1 MSNQDFMAR
10 LLQVAQYAQQQQQR
24 IEKLEK
30 AVSSL
35 EQAVGD
41 LHDTV
46 VSLKQMMEDLPSSDK
61 PQPTTLNN
69 AADMTYYLS
78 VIEQEKVR
86 KITMPSD
93 LCVALV
99 RLMDRGV
106 TQKALMES
114 GVVTQSKVRGLG
126 AWTAQYTRAFAE
138 VNDLMSVYNN
148 PTSAE
153 MLEKYPV
160 LNNFTNN
167 R

>member
-24 IEKLEK
+24 IEQLEK
-30 AVSSL
+30 TVGELEEAVTNLKGVCESF
-35 EQAVGD
+35 
-41 LHDTV
+41 LHNN
-46 VSLKQMMEDLPSSDK
+46 K
-61 PQPTTLNN
+61 PQQTSQSS

-78 VIEQEKVR
+78 VLEQEKVR
-86 KITMPSD
+86 KIAMPAD

-114 GVVTQSKVRGLG
+114 GIVTQSKIRGLS
-126 AWTAQYTRAFAE
+126 AWTTQYTRAFAE
-138 VNDLMSVYNN
+138 VNDLMDVYNN

-153 MLEKYPV
+153 MIEKYPA
-160 LNNFTNN
+160 LANFTNN

>member
-24 IEKLEK
+24 IEALET
-30 AVSSL
+30 AVANL
-35 EQAVGD
+35 
-41 LHDTV
+41 T
-46 VSLKQMMEDLPSSDK
+46 QMMETLPSSDK
-61 PQPTTLNN
+61 PQATTQNN
-69 AADMTYYLS
+69 AADMTYYLG

-138 VNDLMSVYNN
+138 VNDLMNVYNN

-160 LNNFTNN
+160 LANFTNN

>member
-24 IEKLEK
+24 IEQLENTVADLK
-30 AVSSL
+30 AVVDGLSSN
-35 EQAVGD
+35 
-41 LHDTV
+41 
-46 VSLKQMMEDLPSSDK
+46 DK
-61 PQPTTLNN
+61 PQQTPQSS

-78 VIEQEKVR
+78 VLEQEKVR
-86 KITMPSD
+86 KITMPAD

-114 GVVTQSKVRGLG
+114 GIVTQSKVRGLS
-126 AWTAQYTRAFAE
+126 AWTTQYTRAFAE
-138 VNDLMSVYNN
+138 VNDLMGVYNN

-153 MLEKYPV
+153 MIEKYPA
-160 LNNFTNN
+160 LANFTNN

>member
-24 IEKLEK
+24 IEQLENAVADLK
-30 AVSSL
+30 AV
-35 EQAVGD
+35 VGD
-41 LHDTV
+41 L
-46 VSLKQMMEDLPSSDK
+46 SSNDK
-61 PQPTTLNN
+61 PQQATPNG
-69 AADMTYYLS
+69 AADMTYYLG
-78 VIEQEKVR
+78 VLEQEKVR
-86 KITMPSD
+86 KITMPAD

-99 RLMDRGV
+99 RLMDKGV

-114 GVVTQSKVRGLG
+114 GIVTQSKIRGLS
-126 AWTAQYTRAFAE
+126 AWTTQYTRAFAE

-153 MLEKYPV
+153 MLEKYPA
-160 LNNFTNN
+160 LTNFTNN

>member
-24 IEKLEK
+24 IEKLET
-30 AVSSL
+30 AVANL
-35 EQAVGD
+35 
-41 LHDTV
+41 T
-46 VSLKQMMEDLPSSDK
+46 QMMETLPSSDK
-61 PQPTTLNN
+61 PQPTTQNN
-69 AADMTYYLS
+69 AADMTYYLG

-86 KITMPSD
+86 KITLPSD

-99 RLMDRGV
+99 RLMDSGV

-138 VNDLMSVYNN
+138 VNDLMNVYNN

-153 MLEKYPV
+153 MVEKYPV
-160 LNNFTNN
+160 LANFTNN

>member
-24 IEKLEK
+24 IEALET
-30 AVSSL
+30 AVANL
-35 EQAVGD
+35 
-41 LHDTV
+41 T
-46 VSLKQMMEDLPSSDK
+46 QMMETLPSSDK
-61 PQPTTLNN
+61 PQPTTQNN

-138 VNDLMSVYNN
+138 VNDLMNVYNN

-153 MLEKYPV
+153 MVEKYPV
-160 LNNFTNN
+160 LANFTNN

>member
-24 IEKLEK
+24 IEALET
-30 AVSSL
+30 AVANL
-35 EQAVGD
+35 
-41 LHDTV
+41 T
-46 VSLKQMMEDLPSSDK
+46 QMMETLPSSDK
-61 PQPTTLNN
+61 PQPTTQNN
-69 AADMTYYLS
+69 AADMTYYLG

-138 VNDLMSVYNN
+138 VNDLMNVYNN

-160 LNNFTNN
+160 LTNFTNN

>member
-24 IEKLEK
+24 IEALEA
-30 AVSSL
+30 AVANL
-35 EQAVGD
+35 
-41 LHDTV
+41 T
-46 VSLKQMMEDLPSSDK
+46 QMMETLPSSDK
-61 PQPTTLNN
+61 PQPTTQNN
-69 AADMTYYLS
+69 AADMTYYLG

-138 VNDLMSVYNN
+138 VNDLMDVYNN

-153 MLEKYPV
+153 MVEKYPV
-160 LNNFTNN
+160 LANFTNN

>member
-1 MSNQDFMAR
+1 MSNQDFMTR

-24 IEKLEK
+24 IEALET
-30 AVSSL
+30 AVANL
-35 EQAVGD
+35 
-41 LHDTV
+41 T
-46 VSLKQMMEDLPSSDK
+46 QMMETLPSSDK
-61 PQPTTLNN
+61 PQPTTQNN
-69 AADMTYYLS
+69 AADMTYYLG

-138 VNDLMSVYNN
+138 VNDLMNVYNN

-160 LNNFTNN
+160 LANFTNN

>member
-24 IEKLEK
+24 IEQLEN
-30 AVSSL
+30 AVADLKGVVGGLSSNN
-35 EQAVGD
+35 
-41 LHDTV
+41 
-46 VSLKQMMEDLPSSDK
+46 K
-61 PQPTTLNN
+61 PQQTSQSS

-78 VIEQEKVR
+78 VLEQEKVR
-86 KITMPSD
+86 KITMPAD

-99 RLMDRGV
+99 RLMDKGV

-114 GVVTQSKVRGLG
+114 GIVTQSKIRGLS
-126 AWTAQYTRAFAE
+126 AWTTQYTRAFAE
-138 VNDLMSVYNN
+138 VNDLMDVYNN

-153 MLEKYPV
+153 MIEKYPA
-160 LNNFTNN
+160 LANFTNN

>member
-24 IEKLEK
+24 IEKLET
-30 AVSSL
+30 AVANL
-35 EQAVGD
+35 
-41 LHDTV
+41 T
-46 VSLKQMMEDLPSSDK
+46 QMMETLPSSDK
-61 PQPTTLNN
+61 PQPTTQNN
-69 AADMTYYLS
+69 AADMTYYLG

-138 VNDLMSVYNN
+138 VNDLMNVYNN

-160 LNNFTNN
+160 LANFTNN

>member
-24 IEKLEK
+24 IEQLENTVADLK
-30 AVSSL
+30 AVVEGLASN
-35 EQAVGD
+35 
-41 LHDTV
+41 
-46 VSLKQMMEDLPSSDK
+46 DK
-61 PQPTTLNN
+61 PQQATPSG

-78 VIEQEKVR
+78 VLEQEKVR
-86 KITMPSD
+86 KITMPAD

-99 RLMDRGV
+99 RLMDKGV

-114 GVVTQSKVRGLG
+114 GIVTQSKIRGLS
-126 AWTAQYTRAFAE
+126 AWTTQYTRAFAE

-153 MLEKYPV
+153 MLEKYPA
-160 LNNFTNN
+160 LANFTNN

>member
-24 IEKLEK
+24 IEKLE
-30 AVSSL
+30 A
-35 EQAVGD
+35 
-41 LHDTV
+41 TV
-46 VSLKQMMEDLPSSDK
+46 ANLTQMMETLPSSDK
-61 PQPTTLNN
+61 PQATTQNN
-69 AADMTYYLS
+69 AADMTYYLG

-138 VNDLMSVYNN
+138 VNDLMNVYNN

-153 MLEKYPV
+153 MVEKYPV
-160 LNNFTNN
+160 LANFTNN

>member
-1 MSNQDFMAR
+1 MSNQDFMTR

-24 IEKLEK
+24 IEALEA
-30 AVSSL
+30 AVANL
-35 EQAVGD
+35 
-41 LHDTV
+41 T
-46 VSLKQMMEDLPSSDK
+46 QMMETLPSSDK
-61 PQPTTLNN
+61 PQPTTQNN
-69 AADMTYYLS
+69 AADMTYYLG

-138 VNDLMSVYNN
+138 VNDLMDVYNN

-153 MLEKYPV
+153 MVEKYPV
-160 LNNFTNN
+160 LANFTNN

>member
-24 IEKLEK
+24 IEQLENAVADLK
-30 AVSSL
+30 AV
-35 EQAVGD
+35 VGD
-41 LHDTV
+41 L
-46 VSLKQMMEDLPSSDK
+46 SSNDK
-61 PQPTTLNN
+61 PQQATPNG
-69 AADMTYYLS
+69 AADMTYYLG
-78 VIEQEKVR
+78 VLEQEKVR
-86 KITMPSD
+86 KVTMPAD

-99 RLMDRGV
+99 RLMDKGV

-114 GVVTQSKVRGLG
+114 GIVTQSKIRGLS
-126 AWTAQYTRAFAE
+126 AWTTQYTRAFAE

-153 MLEKYPV
+153 MLEKYPA
-160 LNNFTNN
+160 LTNFTNN

>member
-24 IEKLEK
+24 IEQLENTVADLK
-30 AVSSL
+30 AVVDGLSSN
-35 EQAVGD
+35 
-41 LHDTV
+41 
-46 VSLKQMMEDLPSSDK
+46 DK
-61 PQPTTLNN
+61 PQQTPQSS

-78 VIEQEKVR
+78 VLEQEKVR
-86 KITMPSD
+86 KITMPAD

-99 RLMDRGV
+99 RLMDKGV

-114 GVVTQSKVRGLG
+114 GIVTQSKIRGLS
-126 AWTAQYTRAFAE
+126 AWTTQYTRAFAE
-138 VNDLMSVYNN
+138 VNDLMSMYNN

-153 MLEKYPV
+153 MVEKYPA
-160 LNNFTNN
+160 LANFTDN

>member
-30 AVSSL
+30 AVSTL
-35 EQAVGD
+35 EEA
-41 LHDTV
+41 V
-46 VSLKQMMEDLPSSDK
+46 VSLKQMMDDLPSSDK
-61 PQPTTLNN
+61 PQPTTPNN
-69 AADMTYYLS
+69 AADMTYYLG

>member
-24 IEKLEK
+24 IEQLENAVADLK
-30 AVSSL
+30 AVVGGLSSN
-35 EQAVGD
+35 
-41 LHDTV
+41 
-46 VSLKQMMEDLPSSDK
+46 DK
-61 PQPTTLNN
+61 PQQTPQSS
-69 AADMTYYLS
+69 AADMTYYLG
-78 VIEQEKVR
+78 VLEQEKVR

-114 GVVTQSKVRGLG
+114 GIVTQSKIRGLS
-126 AWTAQYTRAFAE
+126 AWTTQYTRAFAE

-153 MLEKYPV
+153 MLEKYPA
-160 LNNFTNN
+160 LANFTNN

>member
-24 IEKLEK
+24 IEQLENAVAALK
-30 AVSSL
+30 AVVDGLSSN
-35 EQAVGD
+35 
-41 LHDTV
+41 
-46 VSLKQMMEDLPSSDK
+46 DK
-61 PQPTTLNN
+61 PQQTPQSS
-69 AADMTYYLS
+69 AADMTYYLG
-78 VIEQEKVR
+78 VLEQEKVR
-86 KITMPSD
+86 KITMPAD

-114 GVVTQSKVRGLG
+114 GIVTQSKIRGLS

-138 VNDLMSVYNN
+138 VNALMSVYNN

-153 MLEKYPV
+153 MLEKYPA
-160 LNNFTNN
+160 LANFTNN

>member
-24 IEKLEK
+24 IETLE
-30 AVSSL
+30 A
-35 EQAVGD
+35 
-41 LHDTV
+41 TV
-46 VSLKQMMEDLPSSDK
+46 ANLTQMMETLPSSDK
-61 PQPTTLNN
+61 PQPTTQNN
-69 AADMTYYLS
+69 AADMTYYLG

-138 VNDLMSVYNN
+138 VNDLMDVYNN

-153 MLEKYPV
+153 MVEKYPV
-160 LNNFTNN
+160 LANFTNN

>member
-24 IEKLEK
+24 IERLEK
-30 AVSSL
+30 TVGELEEAVTNLKGVCESF
-35 EQAVGD
+35 
-41 LHDTV
+41 LHNN
-46 VSLKQMMEDLPSSDK
+46 K
-61 PQPTTLNN
+61 PQQTSQSS

-78 VIEQEKVR
+78 VLEKEKVR
-86 KITMPSD
+86 KITLPAD

-106 TQKALMES
+106 TQKTLMES
-114 GVVTQSKVRGLG
+114 GIVTQSKVRGLS

-153 MLEKYPV
+153 MIEKYPA
-160 LNNFTNN
+160 LANFTNN

>member
-24 IEKLEK
+24 IETLE
-30 AVSSL
+30 A
-35 EQAVGD
+35 
-41 LHDTV
+41 TV
-46 VSLKQMMEDLPSSDK
+46 ANLTQMMETLPSSDK
-61 PQPTTLNN
+61 PQPTTQNN
-69 AADMTYYLS
+69 AADMTYYLG

-138 VNDLMSVYNN
+138 VNDLMNVYNN

-160 LNNFTNN
+160 LANFTNN

>member
-24 IEKLEK
+24 IEKLEA
-30 AVSSL
+30 AVANL
-35 EQAVGD
+35 
-41 LHDTV
+41 T
-46 VSLKQMMEDLPSSDK
+46 QMMETLPSSDK
-61 PQPTTLNN
+61 PQATTQNN
-69 AADMTYYLS
+69 AADMTYYLG

-138 VNDLMSVYNN
+138 VNDLMNVYNN

-153 MLEKYPV
+153 MVEKYPV
-160 LNNFTNN
+160 LANFTNN

>member
-24 IEKLEK
+24 IEALET
-30 AVSSL
+30 AVANL
-35 EQAVGD
+35 
-41 LHDTV
+41 T
-46 VSLKQMMEDLPSSDK
+46 QMMETLPSSDK
-61 PQPTTLNN
+61 PQPTTQNN
-69 AADMTYYLS
+69 AADMTYYLG

-99 RLMDRGV
+99 RLMDRGI

-138 VNDLMSVYNN
+138 VNDLMNVYNN

-160 LNNFTNN
+160 LANFTNN

>member
-10 LLQVAQYAQQQQQR
+10 LLQVAQYAQQQQQH
-24 IEKLEK
+24 IENLKK
-30 AVSSL
+30 AVSTL
-35 EQAVGD
+35 EGAVAG
-41 LHDTV
+41 
-46 VSLKQMMEDLPSSDK
+46 LKQTMEGLPSSDK
-61 PQPTTLNN
+61 PQPTTPNN
-69 AADMTYYLS
+69 AADMTYYLG

>member
-24 IEKLEK
+24 IEKLEA
-30 AVSSL
+30 AVANL
-35 EQAVGD
+35 
-41 LHDTV
+41 T
-46 VSLKQMMEDLPSSDK
+46 QMMETLPSSDK
-61 PQPTTLNN
+61 PQPTTQNN

-138 VNDLMSVYNN
+138 VNDLMNVYNN

-160 LNNFTNN
+160 LANFTNN

>member
-24 IEKLEK
+24 IEKLET
-30 AVSSL
+30 AVANL
-35 EQAVGD
+35 
-41 LHDTV
+41 T
-46 VSLKQMMEDLPSSDK
+46 QMMETLPSSDK
-61 PQPTTLNN
+61 PQPTTQNN

-138 VNDLMSVYNN
+138 VNDLMNVYNN

-153 MLEKYPV
+153 MVEKYPV
-160 LNNFTNN
+160 LANFTNN

>member
-1 MSNQDFMAR
+1 MSNQDFMTR

-24 IEKLEK
+24 IETLE
-30 AVSSL
+30 A
-35 EQAVGD
+35 
-41 LHDTV
+41 TV
-46 VSLKQMMEDLPSSDK
+46 ANLTQMMETLPSSDK
-61 PQPTTLNN
+61 PQPTTQNN
-69 AADMTYYLS
+69 AADMTYYLG

-138 VNDLMSVYNN
+138 VNDLMDVYNN

-160 LNNFTNN
+160 LANFTNN

>member
-24 IEKLEK
+24 IEALEA
-30 AVSSL
+30 AVANL
-35 EQAVGD
+35 
-41 LHDTV
+41 T
-46 VSLKQMMEDLPSSDK
+46 QMMETLPSSDK
-61 PQPTTLNN
+61 PQPTTQNN
-69 AADMTYYLS
+69 AADMTYYLG

-138 VNDLMSVYNN
+138 VNDLMNVYNN

-153 MLEKYPV
+153 MVEKYPV
-160 LNNFTNN
+160 LANFTNN

>member
-10 LLQVAQYAQQQQQR
+10 LLQVAQYAQHQQQR
-24 IEKLEK
+24 IEALET
-30 AVSSL
+30 AVANL
-35 EQAVGD
+35 T
-41 LHDTV
+41 H
-46 VSLKQMMEDLPSSDK
+46 MMETLPSSDK
-61 PQPTTLNN
+61 PQPTTQNN
-69 AADMTYYLS
+69 AADMTYYLG

-138 VNDLMSVYNN
+138 VNDLMNVYNN

-160 LNNFTNN
+160 LANFTNN

>member
-24 IEKLEK
+24 IERLENTVADLK
-30 AVSSL
+30 AVVHGLSSN
-35 EQAVGD
+35 
-41 LHDTV
+41 
-46 VSLKQMMEDLPSSDK
+46 DK
-61 PQPTTLNN
+61 PQQTPQSS

-78 VIEQEKVR
+78 VLEQEKVR
-86 KITMPSD
+86 KITMPAD

-99 RLMDRGV
+99 RLMDKGV

-114 GVVTQSKVRGLG
+114 GIVTQSKIRGLS
-126 AWTAQYTRAFAE
+126 AWTTQYTRAFAE
-138 VNDLMSVYNN
+138 VNDLMDVYNN

-153 MLEKYPV
+153 MIEKYPA
-160 LNNFTNN
+160 LANFTNN

>member
-24 IEKLEK
+24 IETLEA
-30 AVSSL
+30 AVANL
-35 EQAVGD
+35 
-41 LHDTV
+41 T
-46 VSLKQMMEDLPSSDK
+46 QMMETLPSSDK
-61 PQPTTLNN
+61 PQPTTQNN
-69 AADMTYYLS
+69 AADMTYYLG

-138 VNDLMSVYNN
+138 VNDLMDVYNN

-153 MLEKYPV
+153 MVEKYPV
-160 LNNFTNN
+160 LANFTNN

>member
-24 IEKLEK
+24 IEKLENTVADLK
-30 AVSSL
+30 AV
-35 EQAVGD
+35 V
-41 LHDTV
+41 H
-46 VSLKQMMEDLPSSDK
+46 DLPSSDK
-61 PQPTTLNN
+61 PQPTTPNN

>member
-1 MSNQDFMAR
+1 MSNQDFMTR

-24 IEKLEK
+24 IEALET
-30 AVSSL
+30 AVANL
-35 EQAVGD
+35 
-41 LHDTV
+41 T
-46 VSLKQMMEDLPSSDK
+46 QMMETLPSSDK
-61 PQPTTLNN
+61 PQPTTQNN
-69 AADMTYYLS
+69 AADMTYYLG

-138 VNDLMSVYNN
+138 VNDLMNVYNN

-153 MLEKYPV
+153 MVEKYPV
-160 LNNFTNN
+160 LANFTNN